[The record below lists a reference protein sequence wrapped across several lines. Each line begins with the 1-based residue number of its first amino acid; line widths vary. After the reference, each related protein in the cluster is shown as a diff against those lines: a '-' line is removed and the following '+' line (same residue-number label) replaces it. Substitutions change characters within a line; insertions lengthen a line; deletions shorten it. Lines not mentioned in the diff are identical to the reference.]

1 MNGVDIVLCI
11 IPKLE
16 PDAPTAG
23 PAVLKSR
30 IKAAGFSCEVLDLNI
45 KLYNS
50 LRESGLHDRYF
61 FEDDALFTTNDDYEP
76 SAEFERF
83 YEEHRHVFMEWVGII
98 GDRNPRWVG
107 LSLLSYLSRAVA
119 VRLSELIRQ
128 HIPSASIVWGGA
140 DAQDQIYKLKDRGL
154 IDHWIRGD
162 GEVSIVSLLGGDTT
176 AKGID
181 SIETNQIGDLESG
194 IIPDYDDIDW
204 SEYPEINWHKP
215 IYVTGSKGCVKSCSF
230 CNVYQTWPRFVYRS
244 GSSIADELLALK
256 QAYDRHTF
264 LFTDS
269 LVNGSMRAFREMM
282 SRLRDARSS
291 GTDLSW
297 SGQWIIRP
305 VSQSPESDYAM
316 MKESGCKWLDIG
328 LEHFSPSV
336 RYHMGKRITDED
348 MWWCLDMLQKYEI
361 GHSLLMIVGYPTE
374 TEEDHLI
381 TLDTIRRLFDGGYAN
396 RKNRDGFNYMSMAFT
411 NTLMLEDKGPL
422 WDMVKDEIVDYR
434 GLHDWTYRDN
444 TLDVRIR
451 RFKEIHELID
461 TMRKRPVRNWLIER
475 NRALYDKKAQ
485 GLIAPDAWT
494 G

>member
-1 MNGVDIVLCI
+1 MSGLDIVLCI

-30 IKAAGFSCEVLDLNI
+30 IKAAGFTCEVMDLNI
-45 KLYNS
+45 KLYNA
-50 LRESGLHDRYF
+50 LREKGLHDRHF
-61 FEDDALFTTNDDYEP
+61 FEDDALFAANDDYETSP
-76 SAEFERF
+76 EFEDF
-83 YEEHRHVFMEWVGII
+83 YRDHQDVFMSWI
-98 GDRNPRWVG
+98 DDLRTRAPRWIG
-107 LSLLSYLSRAVA
+107 LSLLSYLSRACA
-119 VRLSELIRQ
+119 VRLSQLIRE
-128 HIPSASIVWGGA
+128 HIPDARIVWGGA
-140 DAQDQIYKLKDRGL
+140 DAQDQVFKLKDRGL

-162 GEVSIVSLLGGDTT
+162 GEVSIVSLLQGD
-176 AKGID
+176 ADARGVD
-181 SIETNQIGDLESG
+181 SVDTNQILDLETD

-230 CNVYQTWPRFVYRS
+230 CNVYQTWPKFVYRS
-244 GSSIADELLALK
+244 GSNIADELLALR
-256 QAYDRHTF
+256 QAYGRRTF

-269 LVNGSMRAFREMM
+269 LVNGSMKAFREMM
-282 SRLRDARSS
+282 ERLRDARSS
-291 GTDLSW
+291 GKDLSW

-305 VSQSPESDYAM
+305 KSQSPESDYAM
-316 MKESGCKWLDIG
+316 MKASGCKWLDIG
-328 LEHFSPSV
+328 LEHFSEDV
-336 RYHMGKRITDED
+336 RYHMGKRISDED

-374 TEEDHLI
+374 TEDDHTI
-381 TLDTIRRLFDGGYAN
+381 TMDTIRRLFDEGYAS
-396 RKNRDGFNYMSMAFT
+396 RKNADGFNYMSMAFT

-422 WDMVKDEIVDYR
+422 WDMVKDEIRDYR

-461 TMRKRPVRNWLIER
+461 AMRRRPVRNWLIER
-475 NRALYDKKAQ
+475 NRALYEKKAQ

>member
-1 MNGVDIVLCI
+1 MDIVLCI

-30 IKAAGFSCEVLDLNI
+30 IKAAGFSCEIIDLNI
-45 KLYNS
+45 RLYNA
-50 LRESGLHDRYF
+50 LLERGMHDRYF
-61 FEDDALFTTNDDYEP
+61 FENDALFSASDDYEL
-76 SAEFERF
+76 SIEFEEF
-83 YEEHRHVFMEWVGII
+83 YQQHQEVFMEWISLLKAKA
-98 GDRNPRWVG
+98 PRWVG

-128 HIPSASIVWGGA
+128 HMPGTSIVWGGA
-140 DAQDQIYKLKDRGL
+140 DAQDQVFKLRDRGL

-162 GEVSIVSLLGGDTT
+162 GELSIVALLEDRMS
-176 AKGID
+176 ARGID
-181 SIETNQIGDLESG
+181 SLDTNQINDLESG

-204 SEYPEINWHKP
+204 SQYPEINWHKP

-230 CNVYQTWPRFVYRS
+230 CNVYQTWPKFVYRS
-244 GSSIADELLALK
+244 GDDIADELLALRE
-256 QAYDRHTF
+256 AYGRHTF

-269 LVNGSMRAFREMM
+269 LVNGSMRAFRQLMK
-282 SRLRDARSS
+282 RLRTARME

-305 VSQSPESDYAM
+305 KSQSPESDYADM
-316 MKESGCKWLDIG
+316 RDSGCKWLDIG
-328 LEHFSPSV
+328 LEHFSEDV
-336 RYHMGKRITDED
+336 RYHMGKRISDED

-374 TEEDHLI
+374 TEDDHAI
-381 TLDTIRRLFDGGYAN
+381 TLDTIRRLFELGYAG
-396 RKNRDGFNYMSMAFT
+396 RKNSDGANHINLAFT

-422 WDMVKDEIVDYR
+422 WEMVKDHISDYR
-434 GLHDWTYRDN
+434 GLHDWTYGDN
-444 TLDVRIR
+444 TLEVRIR
-451 RFKEIHELID
+451 RFREIHDLID
-461 TMRKRPVRNWLIER
+461 DMRKRPVRNWLIER
-475 NRALYDKKAQ
+475 NRTLYEKKAQ

>member
-1 MNGVDIVLCI
+1 MSQLDIVLCI

-30 IKAAGFSCEVLDLNI
+30 LKAAGFGCEVMDLNI
-45 KLYNS
+45 KLYNA
-50 LRESGLHDRYF
+50 LKKRDLHDRYF
-61 FEDDALFTTNDDYEP
+61 FEEDALFTANDDYEP
-76 SAEFERF
+76 SAEFEEF
-83 YEEHRHVFMEWVGII
+83 YLGNREIFTGWIEELRVK
-98 GDRNPRWVG
+98 NPRWVG
-107 LSLLSYLSRAVA
+107 MSLLSYLSRAVA
-119 VRLSELIRQ
+119 VRLSELVRE
-128 HIPSASIVWGGA
+128 HMPGTGIVWGGA

-162 GEVSIVSLLGGDTT
+162 GEVSLVELLRGNTSSP
-176 AKGID
+176 GID
-181 SIETNQIGDLESG
+181 SLATNQITDLEAG
-194 IIPDYDDIDW
+194 PMPDYDDIDW

-215 IYVTGSKGCVKSCSF
+215 IYVTGSKGCVKSCTF

-244 GSSIADELLALK
+244 GNDIADELLALRK
-256 QAYDRHTF
+256 AYDRRTF

-282 SRLRDARSS
+282 ARLRDAKQS
-291 GTDLSW
+291 GKNLSW

-305 VSQSPESDYAM
+305 KSQSPESDYVM

-328 LEHFSPSV
+328 LEHFSQDV
-336 RYHMGKRITDED
+336 RYHMGKRITDAD
-348 MWWCLDMLQKYEI
+348 MWHCLDMLQKHGI

-374 TEEDHLI
+374 TEEDHAR
-381 TLDTIRRLFDGGYAN
+381 TLETIRYLFDNGYAG
-396 RKNRDGFNYMSMAFT
+396 RKNKDGFDFMSLAFT

-422 WDMVKDEIVDYR
+422 WEMIKGEVRDYR
-434 GLHDWTYRDN
+434 GVHDWTYRDN

-451 RFKEIHELID
+451 RFREIHDLIEQ
-461 TMRKRPVRNWLIER
+461 MRKRPVRNWYIER
-475 NRALYDKKAQ
+475 NRVLYEKKAS
-485 GLIAPDAWT
+485 GLIPVDGWT